1 MPDRKVGKIEA
12 RPTRVARSQ
21 WSRDPE
27 RVKGEAAEVETG
39 PVPFLL
45 VRQRRS
51 AGLSRMWSAIEVG
64 RLSVPKGKMGLPD
77 CSTVAA
83 VNASQSI
90 YGFVFCLHRECEG
103 SLKKQDSPVFE
114 KSNPSQERKPPP

>member
-1 MPDRKVGKIEA
+1 MPDREVGKIEA

-21 WSRDPE
+21 RSRDPE

-45 VRQRRS
+45 VRQITS

-77 CSTVAA
+77 CSTFAA

-90 YGFVFCLHRECEG
+90 YGFVFCLHRECAEG
-103 SLKKQDSPVFE
+103 VESRTPLFLKK
-114 KSNPSQERKPPP
+114 SNSSQERKPPP

>member
-45 VRQRRS
+45 VRQRTS
-51 AGLSRMWSAIEVG
+51 AGLSQKFFVKRYQWLFGTARPG
-64 RLSVPKGKMGLPD
+64 
-77 CSTVAA
+77 AA
-83 VNASQSI
+83 VPHI
-90 YGFVFCLHRECEG
+90 
-103 SLKKQDSPVFE
+103 P
-114 KSNPSQERKPPP
+114 